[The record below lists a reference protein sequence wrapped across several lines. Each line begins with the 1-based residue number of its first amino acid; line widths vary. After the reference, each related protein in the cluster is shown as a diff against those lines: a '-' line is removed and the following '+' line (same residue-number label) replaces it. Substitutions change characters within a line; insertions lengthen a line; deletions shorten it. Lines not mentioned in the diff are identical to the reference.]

1 MSGRVLRVAVITA
14 TLVMPATGP
23 ALSAG
28 DRSGDVRIV
37 PHSATYSMSLSR
49 VDLDSSVFDFSGGL
63 KISLIEDCDAWHLSQ
78 ETVIGFVNALG
89 QGTPTILSHT
99 AREGKDGAWL
109 RFAGERTWGGDR
121 EAVTKSH
128 GGRVERRNGRLVA
141 TYDGHD
147 TPVVLS
153 EQTLFPVAHSR
164 KLLEEAQ
171 RATRVFSAREFSGSD
186 HMEGDVLVTAVIGN
200 GKTGWN
206 APEGLDP
213 TVAEILFSGTS
224 WPVHLGY
231 FSTDARVDAPDY
243 EVSMH
248 LHDSGAVSSLTLHY
262 DALDIDLGLEEVSLN
277 ALPDCR

>member
-1 MSGRVLRVAVITA
+1 MSGRTLRVAVLA
-14 TLVMPATGP
+14 AALVMAATDPAR
-23 ALSAG
+23 AVDDSHDA
-28 DRSGDVRIV
+28 VRIV

-49 VDLDSSVFDFSGGL
+49 IDLDSSVFDFSGGL
-63 KISLIEDCDAWHLSQ
+63 KISLVEDCEAWHLSQ

-99 AREGKDGAWL
+99 AREGKDGTWL
-109 RFAGERTWGGDR
+109 RFASERTWGGDR
-121 EAVTKSH
+121 EAVTESH
-128 GGRVERRNGRLVA
+128 GGRVERRDGRLVA

-147 TPVVLS
+147 IPVVLS

-164 KLLEEAQ
+164 KLLEEAR
-171 RATRVFSAREFSGSD
+171 RATRVFAAREFSGSD

-206 APEGLDP
+206 TPEGLDA
-213 TVAEILFSGTS
+213 TVAEVLFSGTS

-231 FSTDARVDAPDY
+231 FSPDSRVDAPDY

-248 LHDSGAVSSLTLHY
+248 LHESGAVSSLTLHY

-277 ALPDCR
+277 AQPDCP